1 MRLNTV
7 FSGRLATPLALAACL
22 VWAGCN
28 GSEETP
34 TEVSHGAG
42 GPAVEA
48 HSSDGG
54 GHDDHDHSGHSHAEM
69 GSHGGHI
76 AVLDPGHIHA
86 EWVHV
91 DEEETL
97 EIYILDEVEV
107 TAVKVVSQVNDAE
120 PTTVE
125 LTPIEGDEPRAYS
138 VKNPNVLTNIS
149 MADGETVKVS
159 LIVQTPDGELMTQL
173 SNDHDHDHDH

>member
-1 MRLNTV
+1 MRLHTV

-22 VWAGCN
+22 VWAGCS

-42 GPAVEA
+42 GP
-48 HSSDGG
+48 GG
-54 GHDDHDHSGHSHAEM
+54 ESHAAAGEDHDDHDHSGHDHAEM

-91 DEEETL
+91 DDEEML
-97 EIYILDEVEV
+97 EVYILDDVEV
-107 TAVKVVSQVNDAE
+107 TAVKVISQVKDAD
-120 PTTVE
+120 PTTVD
-125 LTPIEGDEPRAYS
+125 LTPIEGEEPRGYS

-149 MADGETVKVS
+149 MADGETVRVT
-159 LIVQTPDGELMTQL
+159 LVVETPDGELKTEL
-173 SNDHDHDHDH
+173 TDDHDHDH